1 MGDKEQQLGDLLK
14 NFANATEKQNKEEE
28 KAAIKIQANFRGYRT
43 RKDLERERQLSLE
56 NRELQAKLNEATQN
70 VDRLKGK
77 REENTVLIQSIIRA
91 NIKNVPKINTKKAS
105 ERQKAKQIEIQKRE
119 YRENSSSN
127 NSEIEEREDTDNS
140 EIEERADANNFEIAE
155 NEDDDYGENSDK

>member
-1 MGDKEQQLGDLLK
+1 MG
-14 NFANATEKQNKEEE
+14 
-28 KAAIKIQANFRGYRT
+28 
-43 RKDLERERQLSLE
+43 
-56 NRELQAKLNEATQN
+56 RELQAKLNEATQN

-155 NEDDDYGENSDK
+155 NEDDDYGKIQINFKRKKEKTHMK